1 MVQFTAAIKQFNDK
15 GEKTG
20 WSFIEVPANVAQ
32 ELNPVNKK
40 AFRVKGKLDNYPIK
54 FVTVFPVGGG
64 GYIIAIN
71 AAMRKGTAKKKGAM
85 LKVQLEIDKT
95 VYRQNTD
102 FLTCLADDPVAEEFF
117 NSLTKSHQNY
127 FSKWIDSAKTEPT
140 RIKRIA
146 MAVNALS
153 RRMDFGLMLRTNR
166 KEN

>member
-1 MVQFTAAIKQFNDK
+1 
-15 GEKTG
+15 
-20 WSFIEVPANVAQ
+20 
-32 ELNPVNKK
+32 
-40 AFRVKGKLDNYPIK
+40 
-54 FVTVFPVGGG
+54 
-64 GYIIAIN
+64 
-71 AAMRKGTAKKKGAM
+71 MRKGTAKKKGAM